1 MRGPDS
7 CVVGRLFGDASLMRV
22 VAPVIFAILLA
33 ACSGSSR
40 VEDIIPGWA
49 NTPPRAA
56 TQYVTRKRQLDH
68 NSKPGAESGSGSIQ
82 YPESHEAKKTDVQNF
97 SEIQNSSEE

>member
-7 CVVGRLFGDASLMRV
+7 CVVGRLIGDASLMRV
-22 VAPVIFAILLA
+22 GARVIFAMLLD
-33 ACSGSSR
+33 ACSGGSIA
-40 VEDIIPGWA
+40 EDIIPGWP

-56 TQYVTRKRQLDH
+56 TEYVTRKRQLDD

-82 YPESHEAKKTDVQNF
+82 SPESHEAKKTDVQNF